1 MATTLFDEERDPRVT
16 PPLPALRRLAPIL
29 LIVGVAFLVSAC
41 TMETPKPGDP
51 GFVPQPPLQAA
62 RLGADPVSLLSWL
75 FTPIFQAFF
84 LVLVLFDL
92 LTGNIAISIL
102 LLTLVLR
109 LVLIPLYRKQLVST
123 RQIQLL
129 APELKEIQR
138 KYKGDRQKA
147 TIAQQEFYKQRG
159 INPASGCLPIILQL
173 VLIVP
178 MYSVFSQGL
187 TNHNV
192 NGMLNVFG
200 FQLTTLDC
208 ASAPIHDPVTGLVTN
223 PCLNPVAFG
232 INWGI
237 PEPITTGL
245 VVAGFGISLLAILSA
260 AFQLVQSRMM
270 LPVHDPRTAD
280 DPQIRVQ
287 RQMAY
292 FLPLI
297 SILYGGILPAG
308 LFLYWIG
315 GTVFSM
321 VQQYLIIGWGG
332 TFPLFGW
339 TPGFA
344 TDHTPRFPVK
354 LPEPR
359 VLPPSPSTGNRPVS
373 TRTSS
378 SSLPESTIR
387 PNRSRGGR
395 RGRRR

>member
-1 MATTLFDEERDPRVT
+1 MTQPSST
-16 PPLPALRRLAPIL
+16 LRRLAPLL
-29 LIVGVAFLVSAC
+29 LIIAVAFIVSAC
-41 TMETPKPGDP
+41 TLEHPKPGDP
-51 GFVPQPPLQAA
+51 GFVPQAPLRPASF
-62 RLGADPVSLLSWL
+62 GADPVSLLSWL
-75 FTPIFQAFF
+75 FTPVFQAFF
-84 LVLVLFDL
+84 LVLVLFDQ

-109 LVLIPLYRKQLVST
+109 VLLIPLYRKQLVST

-129 APELKEIQR
+129 APEVKEIQR

-147 TIAQQEFYKQRG
+147 TMAQQEFYRQRG
-159 INPASGCLPIILQL
+159 VNPASGCLPIILQL
-173 VLIVP
+173 VLIIP

-200 FQLTTLDC
+200 FQLATLDC

-232 INWGI
+232 INWGV

-245 VVAGFGISLLAILSA
+245 FIAGFGISILALLSA
-260 AFQLVQSRMM
+260 VFQLVQSRMM

-280 DPQIRVQ
+280 DPQVRMQ

-344 TDHTPRFPVK
+344 KDHSPRFPVRI
-354 LPEPR
+354 PEPR
-359 VLPPSPSTGNRPVS
+359 AVAPAASTANNPVP
-373 TRTSS
+373 TRTRSS
-378 SSLPESTIR
+378 SAPESTIR
-387 PNRSRGGR
+387 PNRSRAGR

>member
-1 MATTLFDEERDPRVT
+1 MTQPSST
-16 PPLPALRRLAPIL
+16 LRRLAPLL
-29 LIVGVAFLVSAC
+29 LIIAVAFIVSAC
-41 TMETPKPGDP
+41 TLETPKPGDP
-51 GFVPQPPLQAA
+51 GFTPQAPLRPAPF
-62 RLGADPVSLLSWL
+62 GADPVSLLSWL

-84 LVLVLFDL
+84 LVLVLFDQ

-109 LVLIPLYRKQLVST
+109 VLLIPLYRKQLVST

-129 APELKEIQR
+129 APEVKEIQR

-147 TIAQQEFYKQRG
+147 TVAQQEFYRQRG
-159 INPASGCLPIILQL
+159 VNPASGCLPIILQL
-173 VLIVP
+173 VLIIP

-192 NGMLNVFG
+192 NGMLSVFG
-200 FQLTTLDC
+200 FQLATLDC

-232 INWGI
+232 INWGV

-245 VVAGFGISLLAILSA
+245 FIAGFGISILALLSA

-280 DPQIRVQ
+280 DPQVRMQ

-344 TDHTPRFPVK
+344 KDHAPRFPVK
-354 LPEPR
+354 IPEPR
-359 VLPPSPSTGNRPVS
+359 AVAPAASTANNPAP
-373 TRTSS
+373 TRTRSS
-378 SSLPESTIR
+378 STPESTIR
-387 PNRSRGGR
+387 PNRARGGR

>member
-1 MATTLFDEERDPRVT
+1 MTQSHS
-16 PPLPALRRLAPIL
+16 ALRRLAPIL
-29 LIVGVAFLVSAC
+29 LIIAVALIVSAC
-41 TMETPKPGDP
+41 TLETPKPGDP
-51 GFVPQPPLQAA
+51 GFTPQVPLRPAPF
-62 RLGADPVSLLSWL
+62 GADPVSLLSWL

-84 LVLVLFDL
+84 LVLVLFDQ

-109 LVLIPLYRKQLVST
+109 VLLIPLYRKQLVST

-147 TIAQQEFYKQRG
+147 TVAQQEFYRQRG
-159 INPASGCLPIILQL
+159 VNPASGCLPIILQL
-173 VLIVP
+173 VLIIP

-192 NGMLNVFG
+192 NGMLSVFG
-200 FQLTTLDC
+200 IQLATLDC

-232 INWGI
+232 INWGV

-245 VVAGFGISLLAILSA
+245 FIAGFGISILALLSA
-260 AFQLVQSRMM
+260 VFQLVQSRMM
-270 LPVHDPRTAD
+270 LPVRDPRTAD
-280 DPQIRVQ
+280 DPQVKMQ

-332 TFPLFGW
+332 TFPLLGW

-344 TDHTPRFPVK
+344 KDHSPRFPVRM
-354 LPEPR
+354 PEPR
-359 VLPPSPSTGNRPVS
+359 AVAPGASTANKPAT
-373 TRTSS
+373 TRTHSAS
-378 SSLPESTIR
+378 MPESTIR
-387 PNRSRGGR
+387 PNRSRAGR